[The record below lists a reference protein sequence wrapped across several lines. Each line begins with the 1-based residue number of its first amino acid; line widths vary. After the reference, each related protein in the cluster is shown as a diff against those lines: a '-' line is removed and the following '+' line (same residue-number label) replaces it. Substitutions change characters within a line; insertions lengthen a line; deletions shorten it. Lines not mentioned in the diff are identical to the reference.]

1 MGKRCNSMIL
11 KCICRLA
18 GAFLMQ
24 SMYSKRMKKLY
35 LKYKELF
42 DYLVVGVLTTV
53 ISLFVYYLCI
63 WTFADPNNAFMLQ
76 VANILSWIASV
87 TFAYVMSRK
96 FVFHSKNKNII
107 SEIIQFFL
115 SRGASLLLDM
125 GIMFALVTVLKQN
138 ANIAKLVSQ
147 VVVIIVNYV
156 LSKLFVFKKGQ
167 E

>member
-1 MGKRCNSMIL
+1 
-11 KCICRLA
+11 
-18 GAFLMQ
+18 
-24 SMYSKRMKKLY
+24 
-35 LKYKELF
+35 
-42 DYLVVGVLTTV
+42 
-53 ISLFVYYLCI
+53 
-63 WTFADPNNAFMLQ
+63 
-76 VANILSWIASV
+76 
-87 TFAYVMSRK
+87 MSRK

-125 GIMFALVTVLKQN
+125 GIMFVLVTVLKQN